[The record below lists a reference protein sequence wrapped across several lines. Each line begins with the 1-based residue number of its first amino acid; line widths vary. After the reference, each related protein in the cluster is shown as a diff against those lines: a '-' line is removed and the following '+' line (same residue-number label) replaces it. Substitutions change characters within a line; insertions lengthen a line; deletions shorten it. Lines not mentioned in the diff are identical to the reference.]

1 MRYCINCGKEME
13 EQDKYCHYCGSSQI
27 NDNDKSNTALDSII
41 KILLILFLIVKV
53 VSGIILTFGFT
64 ILCNPYTIVF
74 WLILVS
80 ASCLL
85 LLSLLWNIPMAI
97 YAFKKIKKQKSLS
110 LPFSVCYLI
119 FCNLIIGILLIIR
132 KTVLNK

>member
-1 MRYCINCGKEME
+1 MKYCINCGKEIE
-13 EQDKYCHYCGSSQI
+13 EQDKYCHYCGSSQM
-27 NDNDKSNTALDSII
+27 NDNDKSNTVLDSII

-53 VSGIILTFGFT
+53 VSGIILTFCFI

-80 ASCLL
+80 AGCLL

-97 YAFKKIKKQKSLS
+97 YAFKKIKEQKSLN
-110 LPFSVCYLI
+110 LPFSICYLI
-119 FCNLIIGILLIIR
+119 FCNLIVGILLIIR

>member
-1 MRYCINCGKEME
+1 MRYCINCGKEIE

-27 NDNDKSNTALDSII
+27 NDNDKSNTTLDSII

-53 VSGIILTFGFT
+53 VSGIILTLGFT

-80 ASCLL
+80 AGCLL

-110 LPFSVCYLI
+110 LSFSICYLI
-119 FCNLIIGILLIIR
+119 FCNLIVGILLIIR